1 MASCSQRLQRQV
13 ERELVI
19 SGAPMSRS
27 ELELAV
33 RAELVDIA
41 PTTWHA
47 RVAADYILRAVDDYV
62 KSERERQERRCQEVA
77 DFFLARTSDDTR
89 SNGWQVARWLATEW
103 HRAVCCDEDHVH
115 EETPWSTALNP

>member
-1 MASCSQRLQRQV
+1 
-13 ERELVI
+13 VI
-19 SGAPMSRS
+19 SGPPTSRS

-62 KSERERQERRCQEVA
+62 KTERESQERRCQEVA
-77 DFFLARTSDDTR
+77 DFFLARMSDGTR
-89 SNGWQVARWLATEW
+89 SDGWQVARWLATEW
-103 HRAVCCDEDHVH
+103 HRAVCHDRDHVH
-115 EETPWSTALNP
+115 EETPWSIALRP